1 MITKE
6 LFYQVITFV
15 FTIGILDFAERR
27 WPRFPVNRLHNLG
40 LNITALLVVIFAGEL
55 WKPIL
60 ITAFNALNI
69 TSFVTIN
76 SMTSVPGVLRI
87 LMGLIAADF
96 CLYWV
101 HRGMH
106 RKRILWLTHA
116 FHHSIDQLW
125 WLSGS
130 RTSMTHLLLFAAPQI
145 LLGYYVFQLTA
156 LDAGIAL
163 SMGVVVNVWIHT
175 NISVNLGPLQWL
187 LITPNYHRIHHGAH
201 GLSGKNLGFVLT
213 IWDRMFGTFADPR
226 AVMDGFA
233 LSSISTRQRL
243 LRLIVGI

>member
-1 MITKE
+1 
-6 LFYQVITFV
+6 V
-15 FTIGILDFAERR
+15 ILDFAERR
-27 WPRFPVNRLHNLG
+27 RPRFPVDRLHNLG
-40 LNITALLVVIFAGEL
+40 LNITAMLVVILAGEL
-55 WKPIL
+55 WKPL
-60 ITAFNALNI
+60 LMTAFEALNI
-69 TSFVTIN
+69 ASLVTIEG
-76 SMTSVPGVLRI
+76 MTSIPGVVRI
-87 LMGLIAADF
+87 LMGLIVADL

-130 RTSMTHLLLFAAPQI
+130 RTSMTHLFLFAAPQI

-156 LDAGIAL
+156 ADAGIAL
-163 SMGVVVNVWIHT
+163 SIGIVVNVWIHT

-187 LITPNYHRIHHGAH
+187 LITPNYHRIHHGAR

-213 IWDRMFGTFADPR
+213 IWDRMFGTFADPQV
-226 AVMDGFA
+226 VMDGFA
-233 LSSISTRQRL
+233 LSSVSTRNHL
-243 LRLIVGI
+243 LRQIIGV